1 MGDKKKSYIL
11 DLFYRGVKLKVKD
24 KVRLIIETDDND
36 FSDRKREKIL
46 KVPPYWVC
54 MHELFQSNIL
64 KWRLK
69 RPKNIKEERW
79 IWEQVSTKR

>member
-46 KVPPYWVC
+46 KVPPY
-54 MHELFQSNIL
+54 
-64 KWRLK
+64 
-69 RPKNIKEERW
+69 
-79 IWEQVSTKR
+79 